1 MLVFTY
7 KRYGEFGDQVEVPS
21 NRQIAEPSKLI
32 FYTIPHFDEAFFLSD
47 RQHCYDWLW
56 SHVDFEQKLHTK
68 VAGDDICKHE
78 KIVADEV
85 AEENAEPRER
95 E

>member
-32 FYTIPHFDEAFFLSD
+32 FYTIPHFDKAFVFLTDSTVMID
-47 RQHCYDWLW
+47 Y
-56 SHVDFEQKLHTK
+56 
-68 VAGDDICKHE
+68 
-78 KIVADEV
+78 EV
-85 AEENAEPRER
+85 TLTLNRNCTPKSPVTTYVNMKK
-95 E
+95 